1 MPRYRGQA
9 ALPLTSILDERAT
22 VTPDD
27 RVTLLNLAYRMLG
40 STHDAE
46 DVVQD
51 AYARWYAL
59 SDEAQRAIQSQIAW
73 LVRVTSRICLD
84 QLSSA
89 RARRERYVGD
99 WLPDPLPGDARW
111 SSAAKTQQDDPAE
124 QVTLDDSVSMGVL
137 VMLESVTP
145 AERVAFVLHDIFN
158 LPHPEIAD
166 IVGRTPEACRQLA
179 TSARRHLQRDRRLTV
194 NAHQHRSVVAAFKN
208 ACEHGDFDSLIKLL
222 DPQVSVRTDGGG
234 KVRAALRPIAGSE
247 KAARYFLGLREKNFA
262 QEITEESVNG
272 RPGLVTHANGG
283 INGVMA
289 IAVHDRRVT
298 DIWLIVNPDK
308 LQAWRGFNL

>member
-1 MPRYRGQA
+1 MPRHWGQA
-9 ALPLTSILDERAT
+9 ALPLSSIFDERAA
-22 VTPDD
+22 VMLND
-27 RVTLLNLAYRMLG
+27 RGTLMNLAFRMLG

-59 SDEAQRAIQSQIAW
+59 SDDARRAIRSQIAW

-84 QLSSA
+84 QLTSA

-99 WLPDPLPGDARW
+99 WLPEPLPGEARW
-111 SSAAKTQQDDPAE
+111 ASTARTQQGDPAE
-124 QVTLDDSVSMGVL
+124 RVTLDDSVSMGVL

-145 AERVAFVLHDIFN
+145 AERVAFVLHDVFN
-158 LPHPEIAD
+158 LPHTEIAD

-179 TSARRHLQRDRRLTV
+179 ASARRHLQRDRRLAV
-194 NAHQHRSVVAAFKN
+194 NAQQHRSIVSAFKD
-208 ACEHGDFDSLIKLL
+208 ACEHGDFDTLISLL

-234 KVRAALRPIAGSE
+234 KVRAALHPIAGSE
-247 KAARYFLGLREKNFA
+247 KAARYFLGLRRKKFS

-272 RPGLVTHANGG
+272 RPGLATHADGE

-289 IAVHDRRVT
+289 IAVRDGRIT

-308 LQAWRGFNL
+308 LQVWKGSNR